1 MIKLYLV
8 SAEYSSICVFYC
20 DSSVNNLGNGYEVI
34 GIGEFAAGSFAYD
47 ANGYVAIWDGTNWN
61 VITEDD

>member
-34 GIGEFAAGSFAYD
+34 GIDKFAAGSFAYD
-47 ANGYVAIWDGTNWN
+47 ANGDVAIWDGSNWN
-61 VITEDD
+61 TITEDD